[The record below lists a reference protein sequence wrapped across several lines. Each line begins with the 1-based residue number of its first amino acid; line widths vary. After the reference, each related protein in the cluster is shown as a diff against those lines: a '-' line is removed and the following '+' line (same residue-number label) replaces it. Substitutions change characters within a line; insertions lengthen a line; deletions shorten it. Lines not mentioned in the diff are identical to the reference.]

1 MGPIDQSAIVPPD
14 PAPSS
19 EPEVPE
25 PPRVPRLPWHP
36 IWIVLGCLL
45 LVTVTAIGAAGL
57 VRAPY
62 VVYAPGSTFETES
75 AISTPGTESYE
86 TDGSVLFLTVSLRG
100 ASRQVSFAEAAYGW
114 ARHDQDVFPRQLILG
129 DRTGE
134 ESRQQS
140 LQLMQGSQVLA
151 AKVALE
157 HLGYDVPATGQGVV
171 VNTVMDDVPAADE
184 LEAGDVIVA
193 VDGAPVQV
201 DEDLRA
207 VLADKQPGDTVELE
221 VQRGAALV
229 RPGGA
234 PEPEVDTVEV
244 EMVADPDPVPGE
256 PPRALIGITTFTF
269 GLDYELPFPVEI
281 DTEDVGGPSAGL
293 ALTLGILDRLTP
305 GSITGGEDIAVTGE
319 IAADGTVQEVGGIAQ
334 KAAAA
339 RSRGVALIL
348 VPAPEAG
355 VARAHSGGIPVVGV
369 ATLDDAL
376 EALAE
381 LGGNALDLPR
391 GG

>member
-1 MGPIDQSAIVPPD
+1 MEGPPQTSTSQDLPGG
-14 PAPSS
+14 S
-19 EPEVPE
+19 EPPPS
-25 PPRVPRLPWHP
+25 PPRPRLPWHSV
-36 IWIVLGCLL
+36 WIVLGVVLL
-45 LVTVTAIGAAGL
+45 LTVTLVGGAGL

-62 VVYAPGSTFETES
+62 VVYAPGSAFDAEA
-75 AISTPGTESYE
+75 AISTPDTPSYE

-100 ASRQVSFAEAAYGW
+100 ASRRVSFAEAAYGW
-114 ARHDQDVFPRQLILG
+114 IRGDQDVFPRRLILG
-129 DRTGE
+129 DQTGE

-140 LQLMQGSQVLA
+140 LQLMQGSQLLA

-157 HLGYDVPATGQGVV
+157 HLGYEVETTGQGAV
-171 VNTVMDDVPAADE
+171 VNTVMEDVPAAGV
-184 LEAGDVIVA
+184 LEQGDVIVA
-193 VDGAPVQV
+193 ADGRPVAV

-207 VLADKQPGDTVELE
+207 VLAEKQPGDTVELE
-221 VQRGAALV
+221 LRRGAALAHAED
-229 RPGGA
+229 A
-234 PEPEVDTVEV
+234 PEPREDTVEV
-244 EMVADPDPVPGE
+244 EMVADPDPPSGE
-256 PPRALIGITTFTF
+256 EPRAVIGITTFTF
-269 GLDYELPFPVEI
+269 GLDYDLPFAVEV

-305 GSITGGEDIAVTGE
+305 GSLTGGKDIAVTGE
-319 IAADGTVQEVGGIAQ
+319 IAADGTVEEVGGIAQ

-348 VPAPEAG
+348 VPAPEAD
-355 VARAHSGGIPVVGV
+355 VARAHAGGIPVVGV

-376 EALAE
+376 EALAD